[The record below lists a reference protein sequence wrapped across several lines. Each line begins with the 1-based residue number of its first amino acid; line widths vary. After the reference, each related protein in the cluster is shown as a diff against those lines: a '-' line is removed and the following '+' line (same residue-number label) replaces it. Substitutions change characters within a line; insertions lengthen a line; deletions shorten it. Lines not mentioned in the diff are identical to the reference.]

1 MWENKKED
9 EEEGNTAANFL
20 VVSLAYQI
28 KAEEVLNN
36 QHVNIGA
43 AVLYV

>member
-28 KAEEVLNN
+28 KAEVLNN